1 MNKEKIIENL
11 KENITIKMLEKGIES
26 EYFKEQVFRI
36 NNEFFKKVD
45 MSEILALLN
54 EYICEDFLK
63 EERRKKPFYN
73 YTTKEIFEKIE
84 KEEKKEENNK
94 KRQDFKKEKTEDDQV
109 TYRKVKNLDEFF
121 KEIFK

>member
-1 MNKEKIIENL
+1 MNKEKMIENL

-36 NNEFFKKVD
+36 NNEFLKKVD
-45 MSEILALLN
+45 MPEILALLN
-54 EYICEDFLK
+54 EYICEDFLR
-63 EERRKKPFYN
+63 EERRKKSFYN
-73 YTTKEIFEKIE
+73 YTGREISETIKN
-84 KEEKKEENNK
+84 EKKEEK
-94 KRQDFKKEKTEDDQV
+94 IKRIQDFKEEKSDDKQV

>member
-1 MNKEKIIENL
+1 MNKKKMIENL

-36 NNEFFKKVD
+36 NNEFLKKVD
-45 MSEILALLN
+45 MPEILALLN
-54 EYICEDFLK
+54 EYICEDFLR
-63 EERRKKPFYN
+63 EERRKKSFYN
-73 YTTKEIFEKIE
+73 YTGREISETIKN
-84 KEEKKEENNK
+84 EKKEEK
-94 KRQDFKKEKTEDDQV
+94 IKRIQDFKEEKSDDKQV

>member
-1 MNKEKIIENL
+1 MNKEKMIENL

-36 NNEFFKKVD
+36 NNEFLKKID
-45 MSEILALLN
+45 MPEILALLN
-54 EYICEDFLK
+54 EYICENFLR

-73 YTTKEIFEKIE
+73 YTTKEIFGRT
-84 KEEKKEENNK
+84 KEEKKEEDNK
-94 KRQDFKKEKTEDDQV
+94 KRQDLKKEKTDDDQV